1 MLVNGASTDKIVSPS
16 VGARFQ
22 GFPAHRSRSR
32 EIRTNFAGSFKR
44 AESVSRTRFCFARL
58 KGPNLTPSLFYDLEM
73 VTGAWANKPIVEH
86 QHCLSRCAATSL
98 IQCIME

>member
-73 VTGAWANKPIVEH
+73 VTGAWANKP
-86 QHCLSRCAATSL
+86 
-98 IQCIME
+98 